1 MRKGLLLCHLC
12 LCVLLLMMGCTGDGV
27 QMRQHLEKLEQQ
39 NRAGEKLLNDS
50 LAEDLVEY
58 FDRHGDANER
68 MRAKY
73 MLGRTYYHLG
83 ELPRALETY
92 LEAADCADTTSADC
106 DYKVLSR
113 IHAQSAVIYNLQVQP
128 RSELLYYNLAEY
140 YAWKAEDTLQAIEC
154 FAAQTEAYS
163 YLKKPDSVIYICENS
178 SLLFDNIGKK
188 DRSSQMK
195 GRAILPLTQM
205 NEIEKSK
212 QCIDEYESNSGLY
225 FINDSIS
232 KGHEIYYYIKGNYYL
247 ATNQLDSAEYMF
259 RKELRDGKDLN
270 NQIAGCKGLQE
281 LYEKKKISDS
291 IAKYANLG
299 YILNDSAYSL
309 SEMQNIQKLRASYNY
324 NHHKQKA
331 EEKAREAQKAY
342 YTIFFLIIVIVAVLL
357 FGSVIAWL
365 WYRHNRTKQQLKE
378 IQYHQTQTQLEQA
391 QSDLMELQEK
401 NENASDL
408 IQKKIKEVESL
419 QAKLAQSLQNQS
431 GRDHADLED
440 SLVNASITKELTSL
454 LQSNPVQAA
463 TQGQMRELR
472 KLVNEFIP
480 NFYTGINSR
489 QTLRPV
495 EYEVCLLIRCHF
507 KPAAISKLM
516 GREEAYIS
524 NLRKGILQKAYG
536 IKGSPK
542 ELDER
547 IMQII

>member
-27 QMRQHLEKLEQQ
+27 QMRQQLEELEQQ

-92 LEAADCADTTSADC
+92 LEAADCADTTAADC

-128 RSELLYYNLAEY
+128 RSQLKELRLAEN
-140 YAWKAEDTLQAIEC
+140 YAWKAKDTMQAIEC
-154 FAAQTEAYS
+154 FAAQTGAYTFI
-163 YLKKPDSVIYICENS
+163 KKQDSVIIICEAS
-178 SLLFDNIGKK
+178 SRLFDNIGKK

-212 QCIDEYESNSGLY
+212 QCIEEYESNSGLY
-225 FINDSIS
+225 FRNDSIS
-232 KGHEIYYYIKGNYYL
+232 KGHEIYYYIKGKFYL
-247 ATNQLDSAEYMF
+247 AVHQLDSAEYLF

-291 IAKYANLG
+291 IAKYANWG

-309 SEMQNIQKLRASYNY
+309 SEMQNIQKFQASYNY
-324 NHHKQKA
+324 NHQQFLAEKNARKA
-331 EEKAREAQKAY
+331 ERTVAWLVVVSALLVVLLLAIYLFYQKYKADKERAQAEYRLNQSKLEEAQSELLELRERNQDADALINKRAEEIKALQKRIDEY
-342 YTIFFLIIVIVAVLL
+342 
-357 FGSVIAWL
+357 
-365 WYRHNRTKQQLKE
+365 
-378 IQYHQTQTQLEQA
+378 
-391 QSDLMELQEK
+391 QSRQDSYDS
-401 NENASDL
+401 AT
-408 IQKKIKEVESL
+408 
-419 QAKLAQSLQNQS
+419 
-431 GRDHADLED
+431 LED
-440 SLVNASITKELTSL
+440 RIDNSEIVKELDAL
-454 LQSNPVQAA
+454 LELNPVQSA
-463 TQGQMRELR
+463 TQSQMREL
-472 KLVNEFIP
+472 KKFINEQIP
-480 NFYTGINSR
+480 CFYESLNEPLL
-489 QTLRPV
+489 LRPI
-495 EYEVCLLIRCHF
+495 EYEVCVLTRCHF
-507 KPAAISKLM
+507 KPASICKLLNRSD
-516 GREEAYIS
+516 GYIA
-524 NLRKGILQKAYG
+524 NLRKGILLKVYG

-542 ELDER
+542 DLDER
-547 IMQII
+547 IMKIV